1 MQLWDWKDG
10 KNESTV
16 VPPITAP
23 PIPPLIFKSR
33 LCFFLV
39 IYMTPLPPFSNTAVF
54 LPFPRAAV
62 LGESTVQYSANSVQL
77 TP

>member
-23 PIPPLIFKSR
+23 P
-33 LCFFLV
+33 
-39 IYMTPLPPFSNTAVF
+39 LPPFSNTAVF
-54 LPFPRAAV
+54 LPVPRAAV